1 MATKTGTVSQ
11 NKSKYKFY
19 ISYSTSFS
27 TSTMKWTVTAKVY
40 LQVSY
45 YAYEGRTTHKLSIGG
60 TVKSS
65 KSNYTK
71 ACYSNSGTKSFLIA
85 SGTQTYA
92 ASASSRSV
100 TISASMSA
108 SAAGYGPGTCSASVT
123 VTLGAKLS
131 SAGKWGIATST
142 INSLTY
148 SVTGLSTSLGYTRK
162 VYFDVGPYGG
172 SYTKTQ
178 SKSVGA
184 STSSVSF
191 TTTGLMPGTRYQIRA
206 RVYAPNN
213 ALMLTLTGNIYTKSE
228 TMTLSASSVTAEE
241 AKLSFKLATKNIGYE
256 RKVYWYKRLKGA
268 SSWTS
273 VSGTTT
279 VANGSNTGSNTF
291 KNLVDDSDV
300 NDNSNTDVSVDG
312 NVLVVYFSA
321 QGHTEEVAG
330 KIAQNL
336 GGDVFSI
343 EPSNPYTS
351 DDLDWT
357 DSNSRI
363 SREHEDESLRDMELE
378 VSTPDN
384 WESYDTV
391 LIGYPIWWGIAAWP
405 TNAFVQAND
414 FTGKTVIPF
423 CTSSSS
429 GLGESGS
436 LLEEAANGGTW
447 QDGYRFSSNP
457 SDDEIREWTDSLS
470 L

>member
-1 MATKTGTVSQ
+1 MDK
-11 NKSKYKFY
+11 K
-19 ISYSTSFS
+19 IL
-27 TSTMKWTVTAKVY
+27 Y
-40 LQVSY
+40 LIIAIV
-45 YAYEGRTTHKLSIGG
+45 AVVVVCLGG
-60 TVKSS
+60 YFFLGDNNSS
-65 KSNYTK
+65 LDNTDNNSN
-71 ACYSNSGTKSFLIA
+71 N
-85 SGTQTYA
+85 Q
-92 ASASSRSV
+92 
-100 TISASMSA
+100 
-108 SAAGYGPGTCSASVT
+108 
-123 VTLGAKLS
+123 
-131 SAGKWGIATST
+131 
-142 INSLTY
+142 
-148 SVTGLSTSLGYTRK
+148 
-162 VYFDVGPYGG
+162 D
-172 SYTKTQ
+172 
-178 SKSVGA
+178 
-184 STSSVSF
+184 
-191 TTTGLMPGTRYQIRA
+191 
-206 RVYAPNN
+206 
-213 ALMLTLTGNIYTKSE
+213 
-228 TMTLSASSVTAEE
+228 
-241 AKLSFKLATKNIGYE
+241 
-256 RKVYWYKRLKGA
+256 
-268 SSWTS
+268 
-273 VSGTTT
+273 
-279 VANGSNTGSNTF
+279 
-291 KNLVDDSDV
+291 NLVDDSDV

-357 DSNSRI
+357 DSNSRV
-363 SREHEDESLRDMELE
+363 SREHEDESLRNMELE

>member
-1 MATKTGTVSQ
+1 MDK
-11 NKSKYKFY
+11 K
-19 ISYSTSFS
+19 IL
-27 TSTMKWTVTAKVY
+27 Y
-40 LQVSY
+40 LIIAIV
-45 YAYEGRTTHKLSIGG
+45 AVVVVCLGG
-60 TVKSS
+60 YFFLGDNNSS
-65 KSNYTK
+65 LDNTDNNSN
-71 ACYSNSGTKSFLIA
+71 N
-85 SGTQTYA
+85 Q
-92 ASASSRSV
+92 
-100 TISASMSA
+100 
-108 SAAGYGPGTCSASVT
+108 
-123 VTLGAKLS
+123 
-131 SAGKWGIATST
+131 
-142 INSLTY
+142 
-148 SVTGLSTSLGYTRK
+148 
-162 VYFDVGPYGG
+162 D
-172 SYTKTQ
+172 
-178 SKSVGA
+178 
-184 STSSVSF
+184 
-191 TTTGLMPGTRYQIRA
+191 
-206 RVYAPNN
+206 
-213 ALMLTLTGNIYTKSE
+213 
-228 TMTLSASSVTAEE
+228 
-241 AKLSFKLATKNIGYE
+241 
-256 RKVYWYKRLKGA
+256 
-268 SSWTS
+268 
-273 VSGTTT
+273 
-279 VANGSNTGSNTF
+279 
-291 KNLVDDSDV
+291 NLVDDSDV

-357 DSNSRI
+357 DSNSRV

-384 WESYDTV
+384 WESYYTV